1 MPAVSG
7 TDSNALQI
15 GLVGAGPWAT
25 MFHAPAL
32 SGGNETRLAAVWAR
46 RPEAAA
52 ELAATHGAV
61 AAGSFD
67 ELVERCDAVAFAVP
81 PAVQAELAIQAARG
95 GRTLLLD
102 KPIAADLETA
112 QRLADE
118 IDAAGV
124 GSVVLLTMRFN
135 GEIRRFV
142 EQAQARRW
150 DTARLLNVSG
160 AFLAGP
166 FSNSP
171 WRHERGALLDVGPHA
186 FDLLD
191 AVCGP
196 IVDVAATPGGE
207 GDPGL
212 VTVTCEHEPGT
223 RSVAVLS
230 GTATSDIGGRI
241 DLSSG
246 AGDDDDL
253 SLDLWSVDNHDVHA
267 NVRRALV
274 DAANGAAGPCDVHRG
289 LMVQRLV
296 DQAER
301 QLRR

>member
-1 MPAVSG
+1 MNG
-7 TDSNALQI
+7 TGNETLQC

-25 MFHAPAL
+25 MFHAPAI
-32 SGGNETRLAAVWAR
+32 SGGGDETELTAVWAR

-52 ELAATHGAV
+52 ELAAAHGAEPV
-61 AAGSFD
+61 ASFD
-67 ELVERCDAVAFAVP
+67 ELVERCDAIAFAVP
-81 PAVQAELAIQAARG
+81 PDVQAELAIRAARR

-135 GEIRRFV
+135 GAIRRFI
-142 EQAQARRW
+142 EQARARRW
-150 DTARLLNVSG
+150 EAARLRNVSG
-160 AFLAGP
+160 AFLDGP

-191 AVCGP
+191 AVCGA
-196 IVDVAATPGGE
+196 IADVTATVGSGD
-207 GDPGL
+207 DPGL
-212 VTVTCEHEPGT
+212 VTVTCEHESGA

-230 GTATSDIGGRI
+230 GTATSGIGGRI
-241 DLSSG
+241 DLSG
-246 AGDDDDL
+246 DAGDGADL
-253 SLDLWSVDNHDVHA
+253 SLDLWSVDHDDVHA

-274 DAANGAAGPCDVHRG
+274 ESANGVDQACDVRRG
-289 LMVQRLV
+289 LMLQRLV